1 MALYSHPVGWL
12 TQSNPA
18 LETTGCLMG
27 SWQPLGGLTPIDS
40 FPNCCCQC
48 LCPCSE
54 PQRPLPLQ
62 ETLQYQQLGLARCFM
77 GSLLFPLG
85 PSTDESCEHPPIAE
99 FLFPSVL
106 WKSRDQTPLAFKAI
120 FSGDFSSHCQNPQA
134 GKPDMGLRN
143 FAAVV

>member
-48 LCPCSE
+48 LPCSE
-54 PQRPLPLQ
+54 PQRLPPLQ

-106 WKSRDQTPLAFKAI
+106 WKFCYQIPLPFQI
-120 FSGDFSSHCQNPQA
+120 RFSGHSQSLCQIPS
-134 GKPDMGLRN
+134 LRSISLVCVDN
-143 FAAVV
+143 SL